1 MAVPEAARSTEP
13 RVVWVTGAGTGM
25 GRASALRAAE
35 SGWRVA
41 LSGRRPGPLDEVAA
55 EIEALGGDALALPLD
70 ATDETQVTA
79 ARDAI
84 LARFSRIDGLVTSA
98 GLNSPQ
104 RTWADQNLDRF
115 DEIVQT
121 NLGGTVRV
129 VDAAL
134 PALRQRGGVVVMISS
149 YSAWSF
155 SPGSGVAYSAS
166 KTALGSISRMLNV
179 QEAAHGIRS
188 CHLCPG
194 DVDSDFL
201 AMRPSVPDAA
211 AREVMLTPDD
221 VGRAVQFV
229 LDSPPHVRVD
239 ELVVSPVSQT

>member
-1 MAVPEAARSTEP
+1 MADER
-13 RVVWVTGAGTGM
+13 RVLWVTGAGTGM
-25 GRASALRAAE
+25 GRASALHAAR
-35 SGWRVA
+35 SGWRVV
-41 LSGRRPGPLDEVAA
+41 LSGRRPEPLADVAR
-55 EIEALGGDALALPLD
+55 EIEAAGGSALALPLD
-70 ATDETQVTA
+70 VTDGLAVTA
-79 ARDAI
+79 ARDAVVE
-84 LARFSRIDGLVTSA
+84 RWGRIDGIVASA

-104 RTWADQNLDRF
+104 RTWADQDLGRF
-115 DEIVQT
+115 DDILQT
-121 NLGGTVRV
+121 NLVATVRV
-129 VDAAL
+129 IDAAL
-134 PALRQRGGVVVMISS
+134 PALRERGGTVVMISS

-166 KTALGSISRMLNV
+166 KTALGAASRMLNV

-221 VGRAVQFV
+221 IGRTVAFV
-229 LDSPPHVRVD
+229 LDSPPHVRID
-239 ELVVSPVSQT
+239 ELVVSPVSQA